1 MQGGEALIVSLHA
14 TYASAKGTDGLNS
27 VIPTLEATLSDAT
40 IRSWNLNEYIV
51 IRTCNRF
58 ELYASTKDNVSLR
71 SSFESAIKETF
82 PYDQRR
88 MIYMLEDSE
97 SVRHLF
103 QVVCGMDSLIIG
115 ENEIQSQ
122 IKKAYA
128 QAKENGKAGRV
139 LSKLFDRALS
149 VGKKVRSQ
157 TALNRGA
164 ISVASAAVELA
175 SEKLGTLKKKNV
187 TILGAG
193 DTATAIAKNLIG
205 GSVNTIFVS
214 NRNFERATEL
224 SEALGGI
231 AVPMSRRLDAMAHS
245 DLILVATSAPHEVV
259 RREHIEEIMNRR
271 SDQPLLIID
280 VSLPRNVSEDVKHVQ
295 NVELD
300 TMDSLERIAMEN
312 ANRRRKEIRNAE
324 RILEDELAKIE
335 QERRE
340 EEADEVI
347 RRICL
352 KISEIRA
359 LEIEAAK
366 NKLCNNGADEV
377 LEDMSRALANKITAD
392 VYKNLRAASR
402 NGQKNIC
409 KTAAKLFGV

>member
-1 MQGGEALIVSLHA
+1 MQPFPNYSF
-14 TYASAKGTDGLNS
+14 N
-27 VIPTLEATLSDAT
+27 
-40 IRSWNLNEYIV
+40 
-51 IRTCNRF
+51 
-58 ELYASTKDNVSLR
+58 KDNVSLR
-71 SSFESAIKETF
+71 SSFESAIKRHSLMTKENDIHAGRFGKRTTSF
-82 PYDQRR
+82 PSRVWYGFSDNRR
-88 MIYMLEDSE
+88 E
-97 SVRHLF
+97 R
-103 QVVCGMDSLIIG
+103 
-115 ENEIQSQ
+115 NTKQ

-259 RREHIEEIMNRR
+259 RREHIER
-271 SDQPLLIID
+271 S
-280 VSLPRNVSEDVKHVQ
+280 
-295 NVELD
+295 
-300 TMDSLERIAMEN
+300 
-312 ANRRRKEIRNAE
+312 
-324 RILEDELAKIE
+324 
-335 QERRE
+335 
-340 EEADEVI
+340 
-347 RRICL
+347 
-352 KISEIRA
+352 
-359 LEIEAAK
+359 
-366 NKLCNNGADEV
+366 
-377 LEDMSRALANKITAD
+377 
-392 VYKNLRAASR
+392 
-402 NGQKNIC
+402 
-409 KTAAKLFGV
+409 